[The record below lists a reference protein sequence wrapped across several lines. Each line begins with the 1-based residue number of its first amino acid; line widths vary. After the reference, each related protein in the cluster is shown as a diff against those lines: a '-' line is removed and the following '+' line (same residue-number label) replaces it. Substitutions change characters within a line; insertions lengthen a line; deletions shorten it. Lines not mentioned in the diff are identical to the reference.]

1 MKYEATVM
9 VEYTFEVEAE
19 DEQEAE
25 TLACENYSNY
35 AYFAD
40 VYSVDIQELE
50 SDEDE

>member
-25 TLACENYSNY
+25 TIACENYSNY

-40 VYSVDIQELE
+40 VYSVDLFAME
-50 SDEDE
+50 EDE

>member
-9 VEYTFEVEAE
+9 VEYTFEVEA
-19 DEQEAE
+19 DSEQEAE

-40 VYSVDIQELE
+40 VYSVDLFEME
-50 SDEDE
+50 EDE